1 MKYVITW
8 SVPTEKYVATMTKFL
23 AGGAPPPTGVK
34 MIGRYHGLA
43 GSNSG
48 FIVAETNDLR
58 TIYGW
63 LADWMHLMT
72 FSVVPVVEDAEA
84 AAILSAVKR

>member
-8 SVPTEKYVATMTKFL
+8 SVPTVNYVATMQKFL
-23 AGGAPPPTGVK
+23 ATGAPAPAGVK
-34 MIGRYHGLA
+34 MLGRYHGLA

-48 FIVAETNDLR
+48 FIVAESSDVKA
-58 TIYGW
+58 IYTW

-72 FSVVPVVEDAEA
+72 FDVVPVVEDAEA
-84 AAILSAVKR
+84 APILQAVKR